1 MKAFLR
7 VLTAIAL
14 LSVVGLRG
22 VVASQPEGAD
32 IELSTAIIDLG
43 TLSQDDDRQI
53 VRLKYTNTG
62 DLPLVITEVR
72 TSCSCTT
79 VEYERGK
86 VLPGEHRYIT
96 ITMNPAKVPE
106 GQYLRVMQIFSTA
119 KSGTKRVTI
128 KAVIE

>member
-1 MKAFLR
+1 MWYLLR
-7 VLTAIAL
+7 RITLVGVAILTIAT
-14 LSVVGLRG
+14 LS
-22 VVASQPEGAD
+22 ASAPEGAE

-43 TLSQDDDRQI
+43 TISQEDGKQM
-53 VRLKYTNTG
+53 VRLSYTNTG
-62 DLPLVITEVR
+62 DLPLVVTEVR

-79 VEYERGK
+79 VDYERK
-86 VLPGEHRYIT
+86 KILPTERGTIT
-96 ITMNPAKVPE
+96 ITMNPAKAPK

>member
-1 MKAFLR
+1 MWYLLR
-7 VLTAIAL
+7 RITLVGVAMLTIAT
-14 LSVVGLRG
+14 LS
-22 VVASQPEGAD
+22 ASTPEGAE

-43 TLSQDDDRQI
+43 TISQEDGKQM
-53 VRLKYTNTG
+53 VRLSYTNTG
-62 DLPLVITEVR
+62 DLPLVVTEVR

-79 VEYERGK
+79 VDYERK
-86 VLPGEHRYIT
+86 KILPTERGTIT
-96 ITMNPAKVPE
+96 ITMNPAKAPK

>member
-1 MKAFLR
+1 MKAFLS

-86 VLPGEHRYIT
+86 VLPGEHLYIT
-96 ITMNPAKVPE
+96 ITMNPAKAPE

>member
-1 MKAFLR
+1 MWYLLR
-7 VLTAIAL
+7 RITLVGVAMLTIAT
-14 LSVVGLRG
+14 LS
-22 VVASQPEGAD
+22 ASAPEGAE

-43 TLSQDDDRQI
+43 TISQEDGKQM
-53 VRLKYTNTG
+53 VRLSYTNTG
-62 DLPLVITEVR
+62 DLPLVVTEVR

-79 VEYERGK
+79 VDYERK
-86 VLPGEHRYIT
+86 KILPTERGTIT
-96 ITMNPAKVPE
+96 ITMNPAKAPK

>member
-1 MKAFLR
+1 MWYLLR
-7 VLTAIAL
+7 RITLVGVAMLAIAT
-14 LSVVGLRG
+14 LS
-22 VVASQPEGAD
+22 ASAPEGAE

-43 TLSQDDDRQI
+43 TISQEDGKQM
-53 VRLKYTNTG
+53 VRLSYTNTG
-62 DLPLVITEVR
+62 DLPLVVTEVR

-79 VEYERGK
+79 VDYERK
-86 VLPGEHRYIT
+86 KILPTERGTIT
-96 ITMNPAKVPE
+96 ITMNPAKAPK

>member
-86 VLPGEHRYIT
+86 VLPSEHRYIT
-96 ITMNPAKVPE
+96 ITMNPAKAPK

>member
-96 ITMNPAKVPE
+96 ITMNPAQAPE

>member
-1 MKAFLR
+1 MGVAML
-7 VLTAIAL
+7 AIAT
-14 LSVVGLRG
+14 LS
-22 VVASQPEGAD
+22 ASTPEGAE

-43 TLSQDDDRQI
+43 TISQEDGKQM
-53 VRLKYTNTG
+53 VRLSYTNTG
-62 DLPLVITEVR
+62 DLPLVVTEVR

-79 VEYERGK
+79 VDYERK
-86 VLPGEHRYIT
+86 KILPTERGTIN
-96 ITMNPAKVPE
+96 ITMNPAKAPK

>member
-7 VLTAIAL
+7 VLTAIVL

-96 ITMNPAKVPE
+96 ITMNPAKAPE

>member
-7 VLTAIAL
+7 VLTAAVL
-14 LSVVGLRG
+14 LSVVGLCS
-22 VVASQPEGAD
+22 VAASQPEGAD

-43 TLSQDDDRQI
+43 TLSQDDERQI

-62 DLPLVITEVR
+62 DLPLVVTEVR

-96 ITMNPAKVPE
+96 IMMNPAKAPV